1 MDTSYYHNFITLV
14 QTGNMT
20 QAAEILHI
28 TQPALSKQ
36 LKYLE
41 AEFGAQLINIKRG
54 QRGSNLLV
62 KSSTK
67 KRNNSALLKNLHIML
82 YNN

>member
-1 MDTSYYHNFITLV
+1 MDTFYYHNFITLV

-41 AEFGAQLINIKRG
+41 AGFRAQLINIKRG
-54 QRGSNLLV
+54 QRRSNLQLNDAG
-62 KSSTK
+62 TLFYK
-67 KRNNSALLKNLHIML
+67 KAQ
-82 YNN
+82 

>member
-54 QRGSNLLV
+54 QRG
-62 KSSTK
+62 
-67 KRNNSALLKNLHIML
+67 
-82 YNN
+82 

>member
-1 MDTSYYHNFITLV
+1 MICVLKGDFMDTSYYHNFITLV

-41 AEFGAQLINIKRG
+41 A
-54 QRGSNLLV
+54 
-62 KSSTK
+62 
-67 KRNNSALLKNLHIML
+67 
-82 YNN
+82 

>member
-41 AEFGAQLINIKRG
+41 AEFGAQLINIKR
-54 QRGSNLLV
+54 
-62 KSSTK
+62 
-67 KRNNSALLKNLHIML
+67 
-82 YNN
+82 

>member
-1 MDTSYYHNFITLV
+1 MDTSTTTILLPSFKP
-14 QTGNMT
+14 GDMT

-54 QRGSNLLV
+54 QRGSNF
-62 KSSTK
+62 TT
-67 KRNNSALLKNLHIML
+67 N
-82 YNN
+82 

>member
-41 AEFGAQLINIKRG
+41 AEFGGSIN
-54 QRGSNLLV
+54 Q
-62 KSSTK
+62 
-67 KRNNSALLKNLHIML
+67 H
-82 YNN
+82 

>member
-14 QTGNMT
+14 QTG
-20 QAAEILHI
+20 QYDWAAEILHI

-41 AEFGAQLINIKRG
+41 
-54 QRGSNLLV
+54 S
-62 KSSTK
+62 
-67 KRNNSALLKNLHIML
+67 
-82 YNN
+82 

>member
-41 AEFGAQLINIKRG
+41 AEFGSPVNQYTNAGNEDP
-54 QRGSNLLV
+54 
-62 KSSTK
+62 T
-67 KRNNSALLKNLHIML
+67 
-82 YNN
+82 YN